1 MEQVELEGIILD
13 VDYLNLSGKSA
24 IRVTLKSQEGKV
36 FPILDTG
43 FHPHFY
49 LVPSN
54 KSLEEGTILSL
65 SIFSDFNQKIE
76 ITKVERKDLTLRGK
90 AVTAFAIYTNDSK
103 DVPRLKD
110 YIKEF
115 GECYEYD
122 IPFWKR
128 YLIDKGISPLSGV
141 SIKAHRS
148 EQGLIVDFIGPSSKT
163 PEVKLKQVCFDIET
177 YNAAT
182 ASDPRRDPVL
192 MISYTDGNESGVLT
206 TKKIDRDF
214 VTVFDTEKKMIEG
227 FVEVVKRLDP
237 DIIAGYNSSNFDM
250 PYLMTRS
257 KALRA
262 DFDISRY
269 GEEPKSMHHGLTES
283 VKIPGRIN
291 LDIYNVARFVSV
303 VGAAEQLLRTYNLKL
318 DEVHTAVTG
327 KKKKMVN
334 KKYIWR
340 MWDNGGEELEELSE
354 YSLGDSISLNELY
367 EFFIPLEVETAK
379 VSGTT
384 LNEASVST
392 VGQLA
397 EFLLMRYAHE
407 NGEIVPNRPDDR
419 EIRNRMAHTFEG
431 AYVKTPDAGIYD
443 NIVVF
448 DFRGLYPSM
457 IIAHNI
463 DPATICTDCKDY
475 FEAPTGVRFATK
487 PQGILPKVLELLI
500 NERMSVK
507 KAYKKDL
514 DNKSLGARSNAL
526 KILANSF
533 YGYLGYAR
541 SRWYSRDCASS
552 VTALG
557 RAYIINTM
565 EEAERFGFKSLYSD
579 TDSTFLL
586 AGDKNDEE
594 VLAFLKHVNGTL
606 PKAMELELEDF
617 YTRGVFVGK
626 RTESAAGAKKK
637 YALLSR
643 SGRVKIKGF
652 ELVRR
657 DWSGVARSTQRAV
670 LDAILHKGSKEEAI
684 EIVKNVIKELRSGRT
699 PLKELVI
706 HTQLRKSIGSYDS
719 KSPELAA
726 VQKAIKQG
734 VHTKEEL
741 EGATI
746 GYVITTHG
754 GTISEKAQLEDIA
767 KDYDADYYIGHQV
780 VPATLRILK
789 ELGIDEEELKGGGEQ
804 RRLL

>member
-1 MEQVELEGIILD
+1 MEHAELDGIILD
-13 VDYLNLSGKSA
+13 VDYINLSGRST
-24 IRVTLKSQEGKV
+24 IRVTLKSRDGV
-36 FPILDTG
+36 RALLDTG
-43 FHPHFY
+43 FGPHFY
-49 LVPSN
+49 LVPRN
-54 KSLEEGTILSL
+54 PSLEASTLSSLNILSEGG
-65 SIFSDFNQKIE
+65 DRIE
-76 ITKVERKDLTLRGK
+76 IANVERAEKTFRGRT
-90 AVTAFAIYTNDSK
+90 VSAFAIYTKDSK

-141 SIKAHRS
+141 RVRVHDS
-148 EQGLIVDFIGPSSKT
+148 EKGLIIDEIAKAEADLSIGLT
-163 PEVKLKQVCFDIET
+163 HVCFDIET
-177 YNAAT
+177 YNAST
-182 ASDPRRDPVL
+182 SSDPRRDPVL
-192 MISYTDGNESGVLT
+192 MISYTDGKVSGVLT
-206 TKKIDRDF
+206 TKPIDREF
-214 VTVFDTEKKMIEG
+214 VTVFKSEKEMIEG
-227 FVEVVKRLDP
+227 FVKAVKDLDA
-237 DIIAGYNSSNFDM
+237 DVIAGYNSSNFDL
-250 PYLMTRS
+250 PYLMARSMATR
-257 KALRA
+257 AR
-262 DFDISRY
+262 FDISRY
-269 GEEPKSMHHGLTES
+269 GEEVRSMHHGLTES
-283 VKIPGRIN
+283 VRAPGRIC
-291 LDIYNVARFVSV
+291 LDVYHVARFVSI
-303 VGAAEQLLRTYNLKL
+303 VGASEQLLRTYNLKL
-318 DEVHTAVTG
+318 DEVHTAITG
-327 KKKKMVN
+327 KKKVMVD
-334 KKYIWR
+334 KKNIWR
-340 MWDNGGEELEELSE
+340 MWDNGGAELERLADYNLSDAL
-354 YSLGDSISLNELY
+354 SLDELY

-384 LNEASVST
+384 LAEVSVST

-397 EFLLMRYAHE
+397 EFLLMRYAHD
-407 NGEIVPNRPDDR
+407 NNEIVPNKPDDR
-419 EIRNRMAHTFEG
+419 EIRARMQSTFEG
-431 AYVKTPDAGIYD
+431 AYVKTPDAGIYN

-448 DFRGLYPSM
+448 DFRGLYPSI

-463 DPATICTDCKDY
+463 DPSTICTDCKDY
-475 FEAPTGVRFATK
+475 SEAPNGVRFARS
-487 PQGILPKVLELLI
+487 PQGIIPKAMELLI

-507 KAYKKDL
+507 KAYKKDP

-552 VTALG
+552 ITSLA
-557 RAYIINTM
+557 RSYILNTID
-565 EEAERFGFKSLYSD
+565 EAEKSGFKSLYSD

-586 AGDKNDEE
+586 VGDKKDEE
-594 VLAFLKHVNGTL
+594 ISAFLQRVNKSL

-626 RTESAAGAKKK
+626 KSATAGGAKKK

-657 DWSGVARSTQRAV
+657 DWSGIARNTQKAV
-670 LDAILHKGSKEEAI
+670 LETILREGSKEKAV
-684 EIVKNVIKELRSGRT
+684 EIVKRVIKDLKEGT
-699 PLKELVI
+699 VPIKELVI
-706 HTQLRKSIGSYDS
+706 YTQLRKGIGSYDA

-726 VQKAIKQG
+726 VQKAIKSG
-734 VHTKEEL
+734 FKRREEL

-754 GTISEKAQLEDIA
+754 GTISEKAQLEELAD
-767 KDYDADYYIGHQV
+767 DYDPDYYIGHQV

>member
-1 MEQVELEGIILD
+1 MEHVELEGILLD
-13 VDYLNLSGKSA
+13 VDYINLSRKST
-24 IRVTLKSQEGKV
+24 IRVTLKSKDGV
-36 FPILDTG
+36 RTLLDAV

-54 KSLEEGTILSL
+54 SGLEEATLSSLNILSEMGER
-65 SIFSDFNQKIE
+65 IE
-76 ITKVERKDLTLRGK
+76 IIKVESKEKLLKGK
-90 AVTAFAIYTNDSK
+90 SVSAFAIYTNDSK

-128 YLIDKGISPLSGV
+128 YIIDKGISPLSGV
-141 SIKAHRS
+141 RIRAHGSAR
-148 EQGLIVDFIGPSSKT
+148 GLILDEITKAEGDPGVELSH
-163 PEVKLKQVCFDIET
+163 VCFDIET
-177 YNAAT
+177 YNASAS
-182 ASDPRRDPVL
+182 SDPRRDPVL
-192 MISYTDGNESGVLT
+192 MISYTDGKEARVLT
-206 TKKIDRDF
+206 TKRIDREF
-214 VTVFDTEKKMIEG
+214 VTVFKNEREMIEG
-227 FVEVVKRLDP
+227 FVGAIKSLDA
-237 DIIAGYNSSNFDM
+237 DVIAGYNSSNFDL
-250 PYLMTRS
+250 PYLMARS
-257 KALRA
+257 KAVKA

-269 GEEPKSMHHGLTES
+269 GEEVRSMHHGLTES
-283 VKIPGRIN
+283 VRVPGRVC
-291 LDIYNVARFVSV
+291 LDVYHVARFVSI
-303 VGAAEQLLRTYNLKL
+303 VGASEQLLRTYNLKL

-327 KKKKMVN
+327 KRKVTVDKKR
-334 KKYIWR
+334 IWQ
-340 MWDNGGEELEELSE
+340 MWDNGGAGLEKLSE
-354 YSLGDSISLNELY
+354 YSLSDAVSLDELY
-367 EFFIPLEVETAK
+367 EFFLPLEIETAK

-384 LNEASVST
+384 LAEVSVST

-407 NGEIVPNRPDDR
+407 NNEIVPNRPDER
-419 EIRNRMAHTFEG
+419 EIRARSQVTFEG
-431 AYVKTPDAGIYD
+431 AYVKTPDAGIYN

-448 DFRGLYPSM
+448 DFRGLYPSI

-463 DPATICTDCKDY
+463 DPSAICTAGDY
-475 FEAPTGVRFATK
+475 FEAPNGVRFAK
-487 PQGILPKVLELLI
+487 SPQGIIPKAMGMLI
-500 NERMSVK
+500 SERQSVK
-507 KAYKKDL
+507 RAYKKEPD
-514 DNKSLGARSNAL
+514 DKSLGARSNAL

-552 VTALG
+552 ITALA
-557 RAYIINTM
+557 RSYILNTI
-565 EEAERFGFKSLYSD
+565 EEAERSGFRALYSD

-586 AGDKNDEE
+586 VGDKKDEE
-594 VLAFLKHVNGTL
+594 IYAFLKRVNASL

-626 RTESAAGAKKK
+626 KSATASGAKKK

-643 SGRVKIKGF
+643 AGRIKIKGF

-657 DWSGVARSTQRAV
+657 DWSGIARRTQREV
-670 LDAILHKGSKEEAI
+670 LETILREGSKEMAV
-684 EIVKNVIKELRSGRT
+684 EIVKKVIRDLKEGRV
-699 PLKELVI
+699 PLKDLVI
-706 HTQLRKSIGSYDS
+706 YTQLRKGIGSYDA

-726 VQKAIKQG
+726 VQKAIKSG
-734 VHTKEEL
+734 FKTREEL

-754 GTISEKAQLEDIA
+754 STISEKAQLEELAD
-767 KDYDADYYIGHQV
+767 DYDADYYIGHQV

-789 ELGIDEEELKGGGEQ
+789 ELGIGEEELKGGGEQ